1 MCWDDLLTLFAIVGQ
16 FPYTAPSTNTSGMVG
31 NGRGR
36 QGGRREEEIEDDDEP
51 TDSGELVEHTVM
63 SVVLCVCF
71 QDGEV
76 GEGTEGGEGGQ
87 GREAGRPEREP
98 GETKRKRK
106 RWKSRDILQINSLLQ
121 ETST

>member
-51 TDSGELVEHTVM
+51 TDSSELVEHTVM
-63 SVVLCVCF
+63 SVVLCVCVSRMGRWERV
-71 QDGEV
+71 QREEEEDR
-76 GEGTEGGEGGQ
+76 EGRLGCQEESQ
-87 GREAGRPEREP
+87 ER
-98 GETKRKRK
+98 
-106 RWKSRDILQINSLLQ
+106 
-121 ETST
+121 